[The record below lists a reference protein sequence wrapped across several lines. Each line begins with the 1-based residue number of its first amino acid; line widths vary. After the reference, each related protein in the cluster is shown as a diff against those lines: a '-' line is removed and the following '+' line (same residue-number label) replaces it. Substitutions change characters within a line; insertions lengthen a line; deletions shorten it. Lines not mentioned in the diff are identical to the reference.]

1 MTSEELRL
9 NKNLLK
15 EISSMKKMERDGYK
29 SPGSGNQFE

>member
-29 SPGSGNQFE
+29 SPGSGTQFE